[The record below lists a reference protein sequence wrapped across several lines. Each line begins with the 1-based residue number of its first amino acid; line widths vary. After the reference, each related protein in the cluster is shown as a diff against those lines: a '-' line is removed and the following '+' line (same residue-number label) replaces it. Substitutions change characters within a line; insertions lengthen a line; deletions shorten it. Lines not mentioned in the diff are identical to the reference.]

1 MINDRVQMAAHD
13 RKMASIDSRSFRAV
27 KLLDPDGDF
36 DSELTALLP

>member
-1 MINDRVQMAAHD
+1 
-13 RKMASIDSRSFRAV
+13 MASIDSRSFRAV